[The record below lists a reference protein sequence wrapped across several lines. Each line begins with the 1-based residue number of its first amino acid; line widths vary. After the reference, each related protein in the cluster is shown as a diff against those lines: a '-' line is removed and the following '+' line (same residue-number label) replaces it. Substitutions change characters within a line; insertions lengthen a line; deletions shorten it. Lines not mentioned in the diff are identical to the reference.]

1 MKVKMKFNRTIKVIN
16 VIVMFLV
23 LMFSNNQTIF
33 AGNIDNNKDEISLI
47 KNILVDNSPQAK
59 IWDII
64 NKKSTLVFKGKEFK
78 LGKHFN
84 LLSGPGVIEESQRY
98 IDAGNIAV
106 QLGDLYNNDGKLSL
120 ISGHNPGIFTY
131 LAENIKDGD
140 QVTIYDRNGS
150 VKTYTLTKWKTVNID
165 NNLDHEN
172 AEINDVFLN
181 PTKLGDGIIIQYCAE
196 PYMYFW
202 IGK

>member
-1 MKVKMKFNRTIKVIN
+1 MNKIKIFKIIAMI
-16 VIVMFLV
+16 IVL
-23 LMFSNNQTIF
+23 LSSNIKISLASNNVES
-33 AGNIDNNKDEISLI
+33 GNELQNIKKILI
-47 KNILVDNSPQAK
+47 DNSPQAK

-84 LLSGPGVIEESQRY
+84 LLYGPGAIEESQRY

-172 AEINDVFLN
+172 TEINDVFLN